1 MNWMSLLDV
10 YTPKQIQVAKRL
22 RASDWFIC
30 VLHGAKRSGKTVLN
44 NDVFLQELV
53 RVRNIANE
61 LGIAE
66 PQYILA
72 GVSSRTIQNNV
83 LQELYNRYGMEF
95 KVDKHNSF
103 RLFGVKII
111 QAYTGTISGLGNIR
125 GMTAFGAYVNEASLA
140 KEQVFKEIVSRCSGE
155 GARIVA
161 DTNPDNPNHWLK
173 RDYIDNESENII
185 NEHFKLDDNTFLS
198 KRYRESIKKA
208 TPSGVFWDRDIEG
221 LWVIGQGAV
230 YKDFNREVHYVDDV
244 PYDKINNYFV
254 GVDWG
259 YEHYGAMVVIGET
272 DDGTWYLVDGCA
284 DKHKDIDFWA
294 LKAREYAD
302 KYGENIPFYCDSAR
316 PEHVN
321 RLWNDGLNAF
331 NADKSI
337 LSGIEVVAKGF
348 KTNKLFVLR
357 NAIPRFD
364 EEVYQYA
371 WDEKT
376 GLPVKVFDDVM
387 DALRYALYSNVTRRN
402 GFVG

>member
-1 MNWMSLLDV
+1 MSLRDV

-53 RVRNIANE
+53 RVRKIANE

-244 PYDKINNYFV
+244 PYEEISSYFV

-272 DDGTWYLVDGCA
+272 DDGTWYLV
-284 DKHKDIDFWA
+284 
-294 LKAREYAD
+294 
-302 KYGENIPFYCDSAR
+302 
-316 PEHVN
+316 
-321 RLWNDGLNAF
+321 WNDGLNAF

-402 GFVG
+402 GFMG